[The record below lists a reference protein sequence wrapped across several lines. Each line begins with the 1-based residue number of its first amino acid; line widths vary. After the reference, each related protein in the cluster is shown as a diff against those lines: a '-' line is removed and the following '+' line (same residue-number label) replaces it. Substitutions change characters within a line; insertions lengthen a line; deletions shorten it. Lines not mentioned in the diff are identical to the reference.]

1 MPNPI
6 LTHVGS
12 RIKLYR
18 KHFGMSLA
26 ELGSKIHKSKAT
38 IAKYESGQIAID
50 IVTIFDIAAALEI
63 APFQL
68 FDCTPHQKPVPQSTK
83 NPFTQADCLYL
94 YHMRRNTV
102 YISTMSLCRTE
113 DTTQTSATLFYK
125 VDHPEKP
132 ERCDCIYHGHMY
144 SCDTA
149 LSFVMQNYDN
159 PVENVLIN
167 FIIPMRKAS
176 VLVGMNNGLGS
187 DTFFPTSYKMILSKE
202 ILEVDDELRA
212 MLTIDPK
219 LFKEFKRE
227 NMMFLPWI
235 K

>member
-1 MPNPI
+1 MSNQI
-6 LTHVGS
+6 LTHVGD

-18 KHFGMSLA
+18 KHCGMSMA
-26 ELGSKIHKSKAT
+26 EMGEKIHKSKAT
-38 IAKYESGQIAID
+38 VAKYESGQIAID
-50 IVTIFDIAAALEI
+50 IVTIFDIAAVLEI

-68 FDCTPHQKPVPQSTK
+68 FDCTPHQKTLHQSDR
-83 NPFTQADCLYL
+83 NPFTQADSLYL
-94 YHMRRNTV
+94 YHMRRKSV
-102 YISTMSLCRTE
+102 YISTLSLCHVP
-113 DTTQTSATLFYK
+113 DTNQIGATLFYK

-132 ERCDCIYHGHMY
+132 QKCDCIYHGHMY

-149 LSFVMQNYDN
+149 LSFIMRNYDN
-159 PVENVLIN
+159 PVENILIN
-167 FIIPMRKAS
+167 FIIPMRKTS

-202 ILEVDDELRA
+202 ILEINDELRV

-227 NMMFLPWI
+227 NMMFLPWN